1 MGTEKGGFLHQKGR
15 KLHHSGSGQ
24 GEQSPLAAL
33 LAEAL
38 RKEVGRERG
47 SVKRLMRW
55 TGASERAVK
64 AWLSGESQPRADHLI
79 SLMAHSDGICGAVL
93 CAAGRTMTLSAG
105 EVMAVRLLLSEA
117 LDRLAAVSPRP
128 SV

>member
-1 MGTEKGGFLHQKGR
+1 MEKEEGGTLPKTGG
-15 KLHHSGSGQ
+15 KLHHSAGRQ
-24 GEQSPLAAL
+24 DERSPRAEL

-38 RKEVGRERG
+38 RREVGRERG
-47 SVKRLMRW
+47 SAKRLMRW

-93 CAAGRTMTLSAG
+93 CAAGRSTALPAAD
-105 EVMAVRLLLSEA
+105 VMAVRLLLSEA
-117 LDRLAAVSPRP
+117 LERLAAVSPGP
-128 SV
+128 